1 MSCRHSRISSETA
14 RRRGAHIRAS
24 LFSCAETGLLRRR
37 RQPAFAMAW
46 HSRRPSGRHP
56 PAQGRGAAS
65 RSEQDT
71 HVCISWL
78 CSTYSLSDMPIPC
91 RGHLACIAVLLA
103 QAEPFR
109 SFCLCTAQAHAVL
122 SRQERSPMP
131 SGTGLLE
138 RSCVWS
144 YWMRVRQY
152 GQTFHSAFSGRW
164 QVGQTFLTWVLQ
176 TGQTTK
182 SRSIG
187 VPHFGQMP

>member
-1 MSCRHSRISSETA
+1 MTSQASTA
-14 RRRGAHIRAS
+14 ACLCYGLAQPGTERQASACTRTRSHVPIRARHTCMCV
-24 LFSCAETGLLRRR
+24 LALQHPFSFRHANLL
-37 RQPAFAMAW
+37 PWTPCM
-46 HSRRPSGRHP
+46 HSSAPLTQGP
-56 PAQGRGAAS
+56 P
-65 RSEQDT
+65 
-71 HVCISWL
+71 
-78 CSTYSLSDMPIPC
+78 
-91 RGHLACIAVLLA
+91 
-103 QAEPFR
+103 R
-109 SFCLCTAQAHAVL
+109 SFRLCTAQALSRRNAVP

-131 SGTGLLE
+131 SGTGLLK
-138 RSCVWS
+138 RSRVWS

>member
-1 MSCRHSRISSETA
+1 MRPSFLMRRHDFSGVDGSLPLLWPGTA
-14 RRRGAHIRAS
+14 GDQRQASACTRTRCHVPIRARHTCMCV
-24 LFSCAETGLLRRR
+24 LALQHPFSFRHANLL
-37 RQPAFAMAW
+37 PWTPCM
-46 HSRRPSGRHP
+46 HSSAPLTQGP
-56 PAQGRGAAS
+56 P
-65 RSEQDT
+65 
-71 HVCISWL
+71 
-78 CSTYSLSDMPIPC
+78 
-91 RGHLACIAVLLA
+91 
-103 QAEPFR
+103 R
-109 SFCLCTAQAHAVL
+109 SFCLCTAQALSRRNAVP

-131 SGTGLLE
+131 SGTGLLK
-138 RSCVWS
+138 RSRVWS

>member
-1 MSCRHSRISSETA
+1 MHSSAPR
-14 RRRGAHIRAS
+14 
-24 LFSCAETGLLRRR
+24 
-37 RQPAFAMAW
+37 
-46 HSRRPSGRHP
+46 SGRGRFEASASVRHR
-56 PAQGRGAAS
+56 PAA
-65 RSEQDT
+65 EET
-71 HVCISWL
+71 
-78 CSTYSLSDMPIPC
+78 
-91 RGHLACIAVLLA
+91 LAF
-103 QAEPFR
+103 PDKN
-109 SFCLCTAQAHAVL
+109 
-122 SRQERSPMP
+122 RSPMP
-131 SGTGLLE
+131 SGTGLLK